1 MSTNKFIDA
10 MLMMYDAYDPYTV
23 GHGNRVGALSHDIAL
38 RMGMDQKVA
47 DNLRL
52 MGMVH
57 DVGKIAVPIAI
68 LAKPTKLTPIE
79 YELIKTHVNVGY
91 EIFRNFD
98 DPKDIATVILQH
110 HERLDGSGYPHG
122 LKEDE
127 ILLESK
133 ILAIA
138 DTIEAM
144 SSNRPYRNGLG
155 MDVTLR
161 EIDKGRGTKYD
172 RKIANTVLKMFRK
185 ENYTIKD

>member
-1 MSTNKFIDA
+1 
-10 MLMMYDAYDPYTV
+10 MYDAYDPYTV
-23 GHGNRVGALSHDIAL
+23 GHGHRVGTLSHDIAL
-38 RMGMDQKVA
+38 RMGMDQKTA
-47 DNLRL
+47 DVLRL

-57 DVGKIAVPIAI
+57 DVGKIAVPLNI
-68 LAKPTKLTPIE
+68 LAKPSKLTPIE

-98 DPKDIATVILQH
+98 DPKDLAVVILQH

-122 LKEDE
+122 IKEDE

-144 SSNRPYRNGLG
+144 SSNRPYRKGLG

-185 ENYTIKD
+185 ENYTIRD

>member
-23 GHGNRVGALSHDIAL
+23 GHGHRVGTLSHDIAL

-57 DVGKIAVPIAI
+57 DVGKIAVPLNI
-68 LAKPTKLTPIE
+68 LAKPSKLTPIE

-98 DPKDIATVILQH
+98 DPKDLAVVILQH

-122 LKEDE
+122 IKEDE

-144 SSNRPYRNGLG
+144 SSNRPYRKGLG

-185 ENYTIKD
+185 ENYTIRD